1 MRFLE
6 GLGGVV
12 VCMLIAVGIY
22 YTALWAQRK
31 NSPGGKRK

>member
-22 YTALWAQRK
+22 YTALWAQRNNQTK
-31 NSPGGKRK
+31 GKRK